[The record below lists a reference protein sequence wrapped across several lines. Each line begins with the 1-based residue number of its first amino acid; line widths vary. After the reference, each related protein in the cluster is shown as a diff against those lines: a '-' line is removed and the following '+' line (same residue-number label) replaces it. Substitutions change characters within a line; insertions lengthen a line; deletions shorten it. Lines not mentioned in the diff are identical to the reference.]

1 MKHGR
6 LVFVCASVALAACH
20 PQSDESTYSPWQTR
34 TTAGAERRASSDPE
48 ATATSAG
55 TGTETSAATATAT
68 TPAGELPTSA
78 ITTLAA
84 MLAEERVQAD
94 DPVPSAPPEP
104 TIPTAIE
111 RRVRDL
117 HTIAERTSDCWMS
130 EPYMRIAHI
139 PPRECPRW
147 FEQLANAGEA
157 GGYAIGQV
165 LATEPNGGG
174 QRFAHLAEILA
185 ANGAQSGTPY
195 VLRQI
200 HETLGRLSGDASP
213 TQAQRTRP
221 ELPPASALAASV
233 RAFEQITGFPVNET
247 PAWENIYDASYA
259 AKARPMGVRA
269 LRFWQRNGAA
279 SPSWPSL
286 SEQRLR
292 LWLSA
297 DDARVIRAATLI
309 QARRANNN
317 LRAEALQALRRV
329 NSTTSS
335 AEARS
340 YARMAISQLERDE
353 SVRAAD

>member
-1 MKHGR
+1 M
-6 LVFVCASVALAACH
+6 CASFTLAACH
-20 PQSDESTYSPWQTR
+20 RQSDERAYSPWQTR
-34 TTAGAERRASSDPE
+34 TITGAERRASSDPE

-55 TGTETSAATATAT
+55 TGTSAATTTPTAT
-68 TPAGELPTSA
+68 PPAGELPTSA

-104 TIPTAIE
+104 AIPTAIE
-111 RRVRDL
+111 QRVRDL
-117 HTIAERTSDCWMS
+117 RVIAERTSDCWTS
-130 EPYMRIAHI
+130 EPYMRIAHT

-165 LATEPNGGG
+165 LATEPNGNR

-195 VLRQI
+195 VLRRI
-200 HETLGRLSGDASP
+200 HETLGRLSGAPSP

-221 ELPPASALAASV
+221 ELPPASALVASV

-269 LRFWQRNGAA
+269 LRFWQRNGTA

-317 LRAEALQALRRV
+317 LRPEALQALRRV
-329 NSTTSS
+329 NGTTSS
-335 AEARS
+335 AEARN
-340 YARMAISQLERDE
+340 YARIVLSQLERE
-353 SVRAAD
+353 QPMRAAD